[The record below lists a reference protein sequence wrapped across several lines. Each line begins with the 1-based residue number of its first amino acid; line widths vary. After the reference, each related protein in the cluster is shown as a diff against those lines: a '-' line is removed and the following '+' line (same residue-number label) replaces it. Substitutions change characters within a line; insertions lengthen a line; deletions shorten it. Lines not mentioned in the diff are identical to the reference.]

1 MALTLGIIG
10 LLFLPSPWNVVAV
23 CVAALIEVA
32 EVFVWIRFLR
42 RYRVTTGVE
51 ALVGRTVR
59 VVERCDPHG
68 RVAYGDEFWNAVAD
82 DSHRPL
88 EVGDEATISAVEGLT
103 LRIASREL
111 HESAPGPVYKNPDA
125 GTRL

>member
-59 VVERCDPHG
+59 VVERCDPRG
-68 RVAYGDEFWNAVAD
+68 RVAYGDEFWNAVAED
-82 DSHRPL
+82 AERAL
-88 EVGDEATISAVEGLT
+88 EVGEEATICLLYTS
-103 LRIASREL
+103 
-111 HESAPGPVYKNPDA
+111 DA
-125 GTRL
+125 ADE